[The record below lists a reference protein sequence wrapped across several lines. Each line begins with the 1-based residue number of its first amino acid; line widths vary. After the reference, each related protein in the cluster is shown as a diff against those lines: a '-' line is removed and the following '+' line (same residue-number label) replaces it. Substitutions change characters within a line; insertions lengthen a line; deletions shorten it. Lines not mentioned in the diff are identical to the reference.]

1 MNSENPYQF
10 QNLSGLA
17 PANWNSELHFV
28 GTGMVRDYDLGWM
41 STAPNRRDF
50 GAGVSG
56 SQFSAKFET
65 SLGELHLNQPYPNN
79 SFRFTLEA
87 SLRLLDLRNVPD
99 PNFSG
104 QYYNADRSISCKM
117 IEVNRDYLR
126 DNGYDGILRYSKVAL
141 DDNKLE
147 EVVAVTPDAIGKLS
161 VKQVE
166 PLGNPTVALNVFNLD
181 GSKTPIESFYPK
193 S

>member
-1 MNSENPYQF
+1 MNADNPYQF

-17 PANWNSELHFV
+17 PTNWKNELHFV
-28 GTGMVRDYDLGWM
+28 GTGMTRDYDLAWM

-65 SLGELHLNQPYPNN
+65 SLGELHLPQPYPDN
-79 SFRFTLEA
+79 SFHFTLDA
-87 SLRLLDLRNVPD
+87 NLRLLDLRNVPD
-99 PNFSG
+99 PHFSG
-104 QYYNADRSISCKM
+104 QYYSDDRSISCKM
-117 IEVNRDYLR
+117 IDHNREYLR
-126 DNGYDGILRYSKVAL
+126 ANGYDGILRYSKVAL
-141 DDNKLE
+141 EDNKFE

-166 PLGNPTVALNVFNLD
+166 PLGKPTVELNVLLPD
-181 GSKTPIESFYPK
+181 GNKIPMHTFFPK

>member
-1 MNSENPYQF
+1 MNADNSYQF

-17 PANWNSELHFV
+17 PANWNNELHFV
-28 GTGMVRDYDLGWM
+28 GTGMMRDFDLGWM

-50 GAGVSG
+50 GPAVSG
-56 SQFSAKFET
+56 SQFSAKLET
-65 SLGELHLNQPYPNN
+65 SLSELHLTQPYPNN
-79 SFRFTLEA
+79 SFHFTLDA
-87 SLRLLDLRNVPD
+87 NLRLLDLRNVPEA
-99 PNFSG
+99 NFSG

-126 DNGYDGILRYSKVAL
+126 DNGYDGILRHSKVAL
-141 DDNKLE
+141 DYNKLE
-147 EVVAVTPDAIGKLS
+147 EVVAVTSDAIGKLS

-166 PLGNPTVALNVFNLD
+166 PLGNSSVVLNVVNLD
-181 GSKTPIESFYPK
+181 GSKTPIQTFYPK